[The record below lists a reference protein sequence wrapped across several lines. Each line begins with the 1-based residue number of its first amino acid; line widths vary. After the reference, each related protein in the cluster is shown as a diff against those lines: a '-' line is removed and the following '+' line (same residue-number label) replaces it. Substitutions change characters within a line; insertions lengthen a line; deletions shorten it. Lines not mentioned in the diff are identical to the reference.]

1 VGSLS
6 EEQVS
11 LDTHEDNS
19 QTMAQAGKMR
29 RILLLAFG
37 GLLALMVVAGLDAL
51 RSLRQLDVIE
61 REVNQR
67 YSAHSQALTTILISV
82 HIYHDQMERYL
93 LNGQSPEEQ
102 NGAAE
107 VQNRGAEVRTALQ
120 KYPADVDPEER
131 ALLSEIQKKILEQEI
146 SFAVLVTSPA
156 KERQPNR
163 QQVIREQMMLR
174 RAYILQVSRGVSS
187 WNDRK
192 LGEATQSLTASVQGV
207 QSRLASMV
215 ALSLFAGLLLS
226 IVGGIYILRL
236 ERQGRRRYAALVSSR
251 QGLEELSARLVD
263 AQEEERR
270 TISRELHDEVGQ
282 TLGALL
288 VDLGQLSKLVPSQDS
303 LLQGQIVRIKSAA
316 ETAVKSIRDMAL
328 LLRPPMLDDL
338 GLIAALEWQGREISR
353 RGDMEVDVHSE
364 NVSEQ
369 LANEIKVCI
378 YRLVQEALHNAATH
392 ADAKRA
398 TVTVAQSGGKIRV
411 AIADDGNGFAAE
423 CVRGMGILGMEERV
437 KRLGGIFA
445 IQSEP
450 GEGTTVKAELPLSP
464 AEPV

>member
-445 IQSEP
+445 IRSEP